1 LQALDLAGL
10 TGKKDQP
17 ANALTLADMKRLE
30 VARALATRPR
40 LLLLDEVMAGLNT
53 TEIEEA
59 IKLVRHI
66 RDAGITVMVVEHVMR
81 AIMSV
86 SERILVIAQGEKIM
100 EGRPDEA
107 IADTRVVKAYLGEGF
122 ELT

>member
-1 LQALDLAGL
+1 
-10 TGKKDQP
+10 
-17 ANALTLADMKRLE
+17 M
-30 VARALATRPR
+30 
-40 LLLLDEVMAGLNT
+40 LLLDEVMAGLNS

-59 IKLVRHI
+59 IQLVRQI

-100 EGRPDEA
+100 EGRPDEV
-107 IADTRVVKAYLGEGF
+107 IADSRVVKAYLGEGF